1 MPLFSDHAYTS
12 ITIKINQLA
21 DPKRNDEIDDSI
33 ELYLSDLIELIKVQ
47 SNSGA
52 VEAARAIRKKIK
64 YGDSRAEQLRALQ
77 ILELLVLNGGPS
89 IGPIIARDDKLLDVL
104 KGIIMEQ
111 HEQELVLNM
120 IVKFKKSGGYG
131 YWLED

>member
-52 VEAARAIRKKIK
+52 VEAARAIRKK
-64 YGDSRAEQLRALQ
+64 S
-77 ILELLVLNGGPS
+77 NM
-89 IGPIIARDDKLLDVL
+89 
-104 KGIIMEQ
+104 GIVGQ
-111 HEQELVLNM
+111 SN
-120 IVKFKKSGGYG
+120 
-131 YWLED
+131 